1 MTYAEGY
8 KSWVVRCSRLKKRLH
23 RTNYL
28 MARPERFERPTP
40 WFEAKYSIQL
50 DWAPKKIYHA
60 NDHLTFSLLDK
71 LIVQVCYGT
80 KNDGLSIDH
89 VWPMPIH

>member
-1 MTYAEGY
+1 ME
-8 KSWVVRCSRLKKRLH
+8 
-23 RTNYL
+23 RTQKEKGIKQLAYSLYL

-50 DWAPKKIYHA
+50 NWAPKKIYHA
-60 NDHLTFSLLDK
+60 NDHLTVSLFDM
-71 LIVQVCYGT
+71 LILQVYYGT